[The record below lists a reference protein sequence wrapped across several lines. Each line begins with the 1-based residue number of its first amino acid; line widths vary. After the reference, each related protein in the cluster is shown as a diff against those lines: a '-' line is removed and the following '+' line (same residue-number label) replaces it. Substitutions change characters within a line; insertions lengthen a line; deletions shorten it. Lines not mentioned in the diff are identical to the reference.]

1 MEKKTKM
8 GFKYQI
14 RTDGIYFLTFTVVD
28 WIDVFTRPELANV
41 VIDSLRHCQKEKG
54 LDIYAWCIM
63 SSHVHLIASAGVN
76 GDLSN
81 IMRDMKK
88 FTSKQIVKTI
98 IDIPESRREW
108 LLDKFAFAGKHNPK
122 IKEYKFWQ
130 DGIHPIEIYSEKFF
144 RQKLDYIHENP
155 VEAGLVWEAWQY
167 RYSSAIDYWGKGKG
181 LLETEVMGLIV

>member
-1 MEKKTKM
+1 LEKKTKM

-28 WIDVFTRPELANV
+28 WIDVFTRPELVNV

-98 IDIPESRREW
+98 IDIPESRRE
-108 LLDKFAFAGKHNPK
+108 
-122 IKEYKFWQ
+122 
-130 DGIHPIEIYSEKFF
+130 
-144 RQKLDYIHENP
+144 
-155 VEAGLVWEAWQY
+155 
-167 RYSSAIDYWGKGKG
+167 
-181 LLETEVMGLIV
+181 

>member
-41 VIDSLRHCQKEKG
+41 VIDSLRHCPKEKG

-98 IDIPESRREW
+98 IDIPESRRE
-108 LLDKFAFAGKHNPK
+108 
-122 IKEYKFWQ
+122 
-130 DGIHPIEIYSEKFF
+130 
-144 RQKLDYIHENP
+144 
-155 VEAGLVWEAWQY
+155 
-167 RYSSAIDYWGKGKG
+167 
-181 LLETEVMGLIV
+181 

>member
-1 MEKKTKM
+1 M

-108 LLDKFAFAGKHNPK
+108 LLDKFVFVGKHNPK